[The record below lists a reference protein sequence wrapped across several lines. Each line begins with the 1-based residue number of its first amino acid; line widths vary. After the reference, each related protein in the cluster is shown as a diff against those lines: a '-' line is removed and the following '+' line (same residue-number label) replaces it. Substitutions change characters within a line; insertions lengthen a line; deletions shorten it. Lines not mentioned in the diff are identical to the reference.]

1 MRLSTYQ
8 AVYESHAQ
16 SVGSLV
22 QFHYKHHTQVIR
34 KGGDA
39 GGGYREREFT
49 PTNTPCRGHRHPK
62 AQNTHR
68 HTQGLAMG
76 LDKQEKKKTCCAEET
91 RGYSDTCKGAASI
104 PHTHASACRGHTH
117 YTVKGINCCTHF
129 KSAFF
134 VMPFQCS
141 YTAVLN

>member
-16 SVGSLV
+16 SIGSLV

-34 KGGDA
+34 KGEDA
-39 GGGYREREFT
+39 RGGYREREFT

-76 LDKQEKKKTCCAEET
+76 LDKQEKKQDLLCRRNTRIFRHVQRCSCYTTHTCFCLQTSHSLHSE
-91 RGYSDTCKGAASI
+91 GDLLL
-104 PHTHASACRGHTH
+104 HT
-117 YTVKGINCCTHF
+117 
-129 KSAFF
+129 
-134 VMPFQCS
+134 
-141 YTAVLN
+141 L

>member
-76 LDKQEKKKTCCAEET
+76 LDKQEKNTRLAVQKKHADIQTCAKVQLL
-91 RGYSDTCKGAASI
+91 Y
-104 PHTHASACRGHTH
+104 HTHMLLPAEVTL
-117 YTVKGINCCTHF
+117 TT
-129 KSAFF
+129 
-134 VMPFQCS
+134 Q
-141 YTAVLN
+141 